1 MTGGKIE
8 DVILFQIEKTSKI
21 SKVYSQRDFD
31 RLGLGI
37 TIEQWI
43 LLKIIEEFD
52 QMSQKEL
59 AKKSLRDPAS
69 ITRTLD
75 LLSKKGLIERQ
86 AIENNRRQYNIK
98 LSPAGKTFVKNNIG
112 IVQKHR
118 SKSVEGFTAE
128 ELKTLEGMLKRIQN
142 NMS

>member
-1 MTGGKIE
+1 MAGGKIE

-31 RLGLGI
+31 RMGLGI

-43 LLKIIEEFD
+43 LLKIIEEYD

-59 AKKSLRDPAS
+59 AEKSLRDPAS

-98 LSPAGKTFVKNNIG
+98 LTKAGKMFVDEHIQM
-112 IVQKHR
+112 VQKHR
-118 SKSVEGFTAE
+118 SKSVEGFSAD
-128 ELKTLEGMLKRIQN
+128 ELKTLESMLKRIQQN
-142 NMS
+142 LK

>member
-43 LLKIIEEFD
+43 LLKIIEEVD
-52 QMSQKEL
+52 QISQKEL
-59 AKKSLRDPAS
+59 AEKSLRDPAS

-75 LLSKKGLIERQ
+75 LLSKKALIKRE

-98 LSPAGKTFVKNNIG
+98 LTSTGKKFVERNIG
-112 IVQKHR
+112 MVQKHR
-118 SKSVEGFTAE
+118 SKSVEGFTSE
-128 ELKTLEGMLKRIQN
+128 ELKTLEGMLKRIQS

>member
-59 AKKSLRDPAS
+59 AEKSLRDPAS

-98 LSPAGKTFVKNNIG
+98 LTSTGKKF
-112 IVQKHR
+112 IVDNFGTVQAHR
-118 SKSVEGFTAE
+118 SKSVEGFTSE
-128 ELKTLEGMLKRIQN
+128 ELKTLEGMLKRIQS

>member
-31 RLGLGI
+31 RLDLGI

-43 LLKIIEEFD
+43 LLKIIEQYD

-59 AKKSLRDPAS
+59 AEKSLRDPAS

-75 LLSKKGLIERQ
+75 LLSKKGLIERRS
-86 AIENNRRQYNIK
+86 IENNRRQYNIK
-98 LSPAGKTFVKNNIG
+98 LTNTGKKFVEQHIEM
-112 IVQKHR
+112 VQQHR
-118 SKSVEGFTAE
+118 SKSVEGFSAD
-128 ELKTLEGMLKRIQN
+128 ELKTLESMLKRIQQN
-142 NMS
+142 LS